1 MLEEYDF
8 RNDTLNPDL
17 EIDLKPITVIRPVC
31 FLHEMYDLRVQT
43 NVLTMV
49 YVHDLI
55 VSRKVAEQDVWK
67 WSCAIWNHCV
77 ALWSRKDACGHYS
90 SLYSEEK
97 YSCPLHLVRVR
108 LAVEAAILALVQH
121 QTPSNRHVHFGSK
134 GKIPRSSRNRDID
147 LQYGGQHT
155 KQIARLSKDDELFEE
170 SRMGFLAAG

>member
-31 FLHEMYDLRVQT
+31 FFYELYDLRVRI
-43 NVLTMV
+43 NVLTMTR
-49 YVHDLI
+49 LLSRI
-55 VSRKVAEQDVWK
+55 VSRKVPEQDVWK
-67 WSCAIWNHCV
+67 WSCTIWNHCV
-77 ALWSRKDACGHYS
+77 ALWSRKDACRHYS
-90 SLYSEEK
+90 RLYSKEE
-97 YSCPLHLVRVR
+97 YSCPLYLVRVR
-108 LAVEAAILALVQH
+108 LAVETTVLALVQH
-121 QTPSNRHVHFGSK
+121 QTSPNRHVHLGSK
-134 GKIPRSSRNRDID
+134 GKVPWSSRNRDLN